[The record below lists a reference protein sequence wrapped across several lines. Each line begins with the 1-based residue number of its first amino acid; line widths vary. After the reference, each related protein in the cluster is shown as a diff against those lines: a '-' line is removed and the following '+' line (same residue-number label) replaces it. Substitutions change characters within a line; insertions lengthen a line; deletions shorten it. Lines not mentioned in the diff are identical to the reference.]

1 MKIGLLPDAV
11 HAIFPL
17 LSALH
22 RERAVIDRAYRLRLF
37 ESVNECKAGECVNEC
52 QAGECV
58 NEFQG
63 GDSPPDTGG
72 VAAPSRKRC
81 EATAAAQTGWSG
93 LPKGFGRGTILDHPG
108 RSVKGGFATSS

>member
-1 MKIGLLPDAV
+1 MKTGLLPDAFR
-11 HAIFPL
+11 AIFPL

-22 RERAVIDRAYRLRLF
+22 EETRAVIDRAYRLRLF

-72 VAAPSRKRC
+72 VAAPSRKGR
-81 EATAAAQTGWSG
+81 EETAAAQTGWLG
-93 LPKGFGRGTILDHPG
+93 LTKCFRM
-108 RSVKGGFATSS
+108 RS